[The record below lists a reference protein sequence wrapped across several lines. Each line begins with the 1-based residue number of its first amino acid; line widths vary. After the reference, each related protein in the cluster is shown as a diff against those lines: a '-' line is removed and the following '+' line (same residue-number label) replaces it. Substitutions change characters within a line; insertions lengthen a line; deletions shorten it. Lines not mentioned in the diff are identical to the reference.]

1 MKLILLFAVIHIS
14 LFSNAQ
20 RVGIG
25 TASPNA
31 KLEIVGEASN
41 STTNVLLLKNSLNDT
56 LFRVRNDGRVSIG
69 FNGPVFGRTLNLSG
83 LGINLYA
90 TDAVFGGALFP
101 TDTSLILYSNSNV
114 NNYIVLQPT
123 WGNVGIGTY
132 SPDAKLEVN
141 GSIKLGTTGSI
152 LTHIIKDTVAK
163 NLPSIAAGAARIE
176 TFTITG
182 AVIGSSVMIS
192 PDMELTD
199 GLIIAYA
206 RVSAANTIEVKFF
219 NASAANINL
228 GAANFFI
235 TVIK

>member
-1 MKLILLFAVIHIS
+1 MKLILLFAVIHLS
-14 LFSNAQ
+14 LSGNAQ

-25 TASPNA
+25 TSVPVA
-31 KLEIVGEASN
+31 KLDITGEGSN
-41 STTNVLLLKNSLNDT
+41 ANTNVLVLKNLIGDT
-56 LFRVRNDGRVSIG
+56 LLRMRNDGRIGIG
-69 FNGPVFGRTLNLSG
+69 FNGTYGRTINIGG
-83 LGINLYA
+83 LGINLYSENVA
-90 TDAVFGGALFP
+90 FGGAVFP

-114 NNYIVLQPT
+114 NNYVILQPS

-132 SPDAKLEVN
+132 SPDAKLD
-141 GSIKLGTTGSI
+141 IKGDFKFGTAGSI
-152 LTHIIKDTVAK
+152 LTHIIKDTIAR
-163 NLPSIAAGAARIE
+163 NLPSIAAGASRIE

-182 AVIGSSVMIS
+182 AVIGSTAMIS
-192 PDMELTD
+192 PDTELTD

-219 NASAANINL
+219 NGSAANINM